1 MPAGAAVGS
10 PSSTA
15 LRRRS
20 GSATGVRG
28 PASRPTSASSTAPGT
43 RHKQAQAVDDA
54 VGRAQAAR
62 LVSAALA
69 LRRTTTDGSE
79 DSRARTPPLSCLD
92 GATSPFS
99 GPVSSSLHLGAAT
112 GPAGAD
118 GGRSRHAPLAPL
130 SVHEGA
136 LLSEAGLSP
145 QGGATAASSTQDSLS
160 GTMSPILTYA
170 TFGAGK
176 PRARPRS
183 AAAINWGSA
192 GGAGGGVR
200 GRATSEASSGAVWR
214 LAWRLSLDPC
224 DTQ

>member
-20 GSATGVRG
+20 GSATGTRG

-54 VGRAQAAR
+54 AGRAQAAR

-79 DSRARTPPLSCLD
+79 DSRARTPPLSCL
-92 GATSPFS
+92 GGVTSPFS
-99 GPVSSSLHLGAAT
+99 GSVSPSHYTGAAAA
-112 GPAGAD
+112 PASAD

-130 SVHEGA
+130 SIHEGA

-145 QGGATAASSTQDSLS
+145 QGGAAAVSSTQDSLS
-160 GTMSPILTYA
+160 GTMSPILTYT

-183 AAAINWGSA
+183 AAATNWGSTS
-192 GGAGGGVR
+192 GTGGGVR

-214 LAWRLSLDPC
+214 LAWRLSLGPC
-224 DTQ
+224 DSE